1 MSLHKWHSNVEHLN
15 SGDQACEEE
24 TYAKSLVGN
33 KGSSETKIL
42 GTQWDKKGD
51 TLTVDFRTCLKD
63 LKPLTKRK
71 MISAINSIY
80 DVLGW
85 SSPVTIIAKL
95 IFSEVCHHK
104 LHWDEDVPND
114 IQRKWEAWVTS
125 LQKAPT
131 LTVPRCVFKLHGTH
145 FEIHGFAD
153 ASKVGVCAA
162 LYLVTYQDST
172 PVDQDLLA
180 PKSRVAPKETS
191 IPRLELVAAHTLAK
205 VMSAKHWFPSLSQ
218 RTITG
223 WTASWYCAGWQIV
236 ESGQL
241 PYVIELKRLAN

>member
-1 MSLHKWHSNVEHLN
+1 MLMTFKGEEVKKRTRLHLRKNQSRSYQKVASLSTSGTATLGILTR
-15 SGDQACEEE
+15 GDQACEEE
-24 TYAKSLVGN
+24 TYGKSLVGN

-104 LHWDEDVPND
+104 LHWDEEVPND

-131 LTVPRCVFKLHGTH
+131 LTVPRCVFK
-145 FEIHGFAD
+145 
-153 ASKVGVCAA
+153 ASRH
-162 LYLVTYQDST
+162 
-172 PVDQDLLA
+172 P
-180 PKSRVAPKETS
+180 
-191 IPRLELVAAHTLAK
+191 
-205 VMSAKHWFPSLSQ
+205 F
-218 RTITG
+218 
-223 WTASWYCAGWQIV
+223 
-236 ESGQL
+236 
-241 PYVIELKRLAN
+241 

>member
-1 MSLHKWHSNVEHLN
+1 MEHLN

-145 FEIHGFAD
+145 FEIHGFSD
-153 ASKVGVCAA
+153 ARKVGVCAA

-172 PVDQDLLA
+172 PVDQNLLA

-205 VMSAKHWFPSLSQ
+205 LQSNVSKALVSFPITAYHNWMDSVMVLCWLANRGEWTTSVRNRVKKIGELTESAK
-218 RTITG
+218 G
-223 WTASWYCAGWQIV
+223 
-236 ESGQL
+236 
-241 PYVIELKRLAN
+241 

>member
-1 MSLHKWHSNVEHLN
+1 MGSMGHQPTESTNLDCPALCF
-15 SGDQACEEE
+15 QA
-24 TYAKSLVGN
+24 S
-33 KGSSETKIL
+33 
-42 GTQWDKKGD
+42 
-51 TLTVDFRTCLKD
+51 RH
-63 LKPLTKRK
+63 P
-71 MISAINSIY
+71 
-80 DVLGW
+80 
-85 SSPVTIIAKL
+85 
-95 IFSEVCHHK
+95 
-104 LHWDEDVPND
+104 
-114 IQRKWEAWVTS
+114 
-125 LQKAPT
+125 
-131 LTVPRCVFKLHGTH
+131 